1 MKALITYRE
10 QEILSL
16 MAQGHS
22 SKSIAQ
28 QLGVSFHTVQTHRK
42 NILRKL
48 NENSTIRAV
57 TVANMVGLLPVQ
69 RLEFTLTNTP
79 PILENQTIE

>member
-1 MKALITYRE
+1 MKTLITFRE
-10 QEILSL
+10 QEILQL

-22 SKSIAQ
+22 SKSIAE

-48 NENSTIRAV
+48 NETSTIRAV
-57 TVANMVGLLPVQ
+57 AVASNVGLLPMNRIQ
-69 RLEFTLTNTP
+69 SQAYSIAGEL
-79 PILENQTIE
+79 

>member
-1 MKALITYRE
+1 MKALITFRE

-16 MAQGHS
+16 MAQGLS

-48 NENSTIRAV
+48 NESSTIRAV
-57 TVANMVGLLPVQ
+57 TLASNVGLLPST
-69 RLEFTLTNTP
+69 RFHSAIISTGE
-79 PILENQTIE
+79 

>member
-16 MAQGHS
+16 MAQGLS

-48 NENSTIRAV
+48 NETSTIRAV
-57 TVANMVGLLPVQ
+57 TLANNVGLLSGLRMNAP
-69 RLEFTLTNTP
+69 LYTN
-79 PILENQTIE
+79 ER

>member
-1 MKALITYRE
+1 MKALITSRE
-10 QEILSL
+10 QEILRL

-22 SKSIAQ
+22 SKSIAH

-48 NENSTIRAV
+48 NETSTIRAV
-57 TVANMVGLLPVQ
+57 TVANNVGLLSGVGMNAP
-69 RLEFTLTNTP
+69 LYTHEM
-79 PILENQTIE
+79 

>member
-1 MKALITYRE
+1 MKALITFRE
-10 QEILSL
+10 QQILSL

-28 QLGVSFHTVQTHRK
+28 ELGLSFHTVQTHRK

-48 NENSTIRAV
+48 NETSTIRAV
-57 TVANMVGLLPVQ
+57 AVASNVGLLPAT
-69 RLEFTLTNTP
+69 RFNTP
-79 PILENQTIE
+79 LYSPEG

>member
-48 NENSTIRAV
+48 NETSTIRAV
-57 TVANMVGLLPVQ
+57 TVASNVGLLPSHPVQ
-69 RLEFTLTNTP
+69 SLANPFALNVKQ
-79 PILENQTIE
+79 NA

>member
-48 NENSTIRAV
+48 NETSTIRAV
-57 TVANMVGLLPVQ
+57 TVASNVGLLPGM
-69 RLEFTLTNTP
+69 RMNSPLYTHEM
-79 PILENQTIE
+79 